1 MEEFFGKPEGR
12 PRHRCEDSIRMYL
25 REVGWEHVDWI
36 HLAPGRD
43 QWWVLVNTYMN
54 IWVGGEFLD

>member
-1 MEEFFGKPEGR
+1 
-12 PRHRCEDSIRMYL
+12 MYL